1 MLKPYRRRVQATY
14 ALMQSFIEF
23 TSVNSAKIL
32 ALRKD
37 TKTKQVTQARFPI
50 AWKWDK
56 SRYEDV
62 LFKGYEAAQKQSEVS
77 GLQRLFYDRSKAI
90 ELKIPFYNVYV
101 DTLSVVKPTAY
112 IIPQGWWK
120 VIERL
125 KANGV
130 QMQQLKKD
138 TSLEVEVY
146 KIESYQSSPRPF
158 EGHHLNTNVRT
169 SKTIKKM
176 RFRTGDYYIPL
187 KGAANRFL
195 IETLEPQAQDSYFAW
210 NFFDPILGQ
219 KEGFS
224 DYVFEERA
232 TEFLKQNPV
241 VRAKLEERKR
251 SDSAF
256 AKNGQAQLNFVY
268 QNSPY
273 FEPAFME
280 YPVYRLM

>member
-1 MLKPYRRRVQATY
+1 
-14 ALMQSFIEF
+14 MQSFIEF

-32 ALRKD
+32 ALRRD
-37 TKTKQVTQARFPI
+37 TKTNQVAQAQFPI

-56 SRYEDV
+56 SQYQDV
-62 LFKGYEAAQKQSEVS
+62 LFKGYEAAQKQSAVS
-77 GLQRLFYDRSKAI
+77 DLQRLFYDRSKPI

-101 DTLSVVKPTAY
+101 DTLSVAKPTAY

-138 TSLEVEVY
+138 TSLGVEVY

-232 TEFLKQNPV
+232 AEFLKQNPV